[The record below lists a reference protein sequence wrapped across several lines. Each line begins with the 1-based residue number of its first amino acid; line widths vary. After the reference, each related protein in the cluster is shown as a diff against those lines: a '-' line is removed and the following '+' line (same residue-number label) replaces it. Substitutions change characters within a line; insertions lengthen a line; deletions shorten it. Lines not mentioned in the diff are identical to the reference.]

1 VCPTPVKVIRAWLA
15 HCRYDLLVQWTGQA
29 TSDASWIEL
38 DEPVQLED
46 ELNLHGGR
54 DVMVGL
60 QYSRRAKQNR
70 VQGSGEQRTEAG
82 GAAPA

>member
-1 VCPTPVKVIRAWLA
+1 
-15 HCRYDLLVQWTGQA
+15 VQWTGQA